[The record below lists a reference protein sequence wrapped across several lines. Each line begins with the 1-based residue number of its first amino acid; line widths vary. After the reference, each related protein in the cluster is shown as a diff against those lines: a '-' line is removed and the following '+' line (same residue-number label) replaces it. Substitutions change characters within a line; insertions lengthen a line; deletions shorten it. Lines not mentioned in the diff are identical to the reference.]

1 MSESRPE
8 ISVVSE
14 VGPLSVGPFRINV
27 RTWVYTTV
35 TLMSLLVVYDGWQDL
50 KGPGGIALVVIGPTI
65 ALATDHTFADFL
77 DLTVVEGGITAR
89 RQWRTL
95 AWDFAQFT
103 LVAVP
108 PLVVL
113 ALASLVLQQSPSD
126 TLRSM
131 LVLGVVSL
139 GFWGGVAGWRVGLR
153 SWRLILAIV
162 AGLGAGLIVL
172 AFQLALKPH

>member
-1 MSESRPE
+1 MSGPPNAGTDTPAT
-8 ISVVSE
+8 
-14 VGPLSVGPFRINV
+14 GPLTVGPFEINV

-35 TLMSLLVVYDGWQDL
+35 TLMALLVVYDGWQDL

-65 ALATDHTFADFL
+65 ALAAAHTFADYLEFS
-77 DLTVVEGGITAR
+77 VVHGTGAPRNPGYLI
-89 RQWRTL
+89 
-95 AWDFAQFT
+95 WDFVQFM

-113 ALASLVLQQSPSD
+113 ALTSLVLQQNPSES
-126 TLRSM
+126 LRSM

-139 GFWGGVAGWRVGLR
+139 GFWGGLAGWRVGLR
-153 SWRLILAIV
+153 RFRLAMAIA